1 MSAINARERLTR
13 LVELAGQNGP
23 GARRALVGELADLLL
38 DWPSNYPQSM
48 REPFEALLEKAVH
61 EVDAGTRAQLA
72 ERFVHSA
79 EVPLAFLNTLVFDAS
94 PATRDAILVR
104 NAAADP
110 GSERPFALNETAL
123 VAAARDALAGDMAQ
137 ALASRF
143 GIEADTAARVLADE
157 RAYLLAVLCKGARA
171 SRATFSALALLT
183 DSGDAGGKSYA
194 RLAVY
199 DGVAQTGS
207 EALLRFW
214 QAQARAHV
222 TSPKAA

>member
-38 DWPSNYPQSM
+38 DWPSNYPPSM
-48 REPFEALLEKAVH
+48 REPFEALLEKAMH
-61 EVDAGTRAQLA
+61 EVDADTRAQLA
-72 ERFVHSA
+72 ERFVHGA
-79 EVPLAFLNTLVFDAS
+79 EVPLAFLNALIFDAL

-104 NAAADP
+104 NAAAAGDNTP
-110 GSERPFALNETAL
+110 AFALNESAL
-123 VAAARDALAGDMAQ
+123 VAVARGAVADELAEAIAA
-137 ALASRF
+137 RF
-143 GIEADTAARVLADE
+143 GIEADTVAQILADE